1 MRRLLRRRWSSGSA
15 WIAAIWLIGLIA
27 APVAARTTGIVGYS
41 GKAGGLY
48 CSNAGF
54 GCHATTATT
63 LPPIVRFDGP
73 TQVDPGAE
81 VTYVFVVTSQAPQVQ
96 VQAGFNVAASAGD
109 LVVVNGQGEK
119 LLTNLMTM
127 TKELTHTG
135 PKDND
140 TNSEASWQFTWRA
153 PSAPGQYVLFG
164 AGNSVDASSTPDGD
178 EAAITMLMINFGDV
192 APTPT
197 PTVTPGPA
205 GCAGDCNGDGAVAV
219 NELISAVN
227 IALGTAEVT
236 TCAACDTDHDGT
248 VSIGELVSAVNKA
261 LNGC

>member
-1 MRRLLRRRWSSGSA
+1 M
-15 WIAAIWLIGLIA
+15 
-27 APVAARTTGIVGYS
+27 
-41 GKAGGLY
+41 
-48 CSNAGF
+48 
-54 GCHATTATT
+54 
-63 LPPIVRFDGP
+63 VRFEGP

-81 VTYVFVVTSQAPQVQ
+81 VTYAFVVTSQAPGVQ
-96 VQAGFNVAASAGD
+96 IQAGFNVAASAGD
-109 LVVVNGQGEK
+109 LIVVSGQSEK
-119 LLTNLMTM
+119 LLTNLATS

-140 TNSEASWQFTWRA
+140 ANHEASWQFTWRA
-153 PSAPGQYVLFG
+153 PSIPGQYVLFG

-178 EAAITMLMINFGDV
+178 EAAITMLMINVGDA

-197 PTVTPGPA
+197 PTVTPGPG

-227 IALGTAEVT
+227 IALGTAQVT
-236 TCAACDTDHDGT
+236 VCAACDTNHDLMI
-248 VSIGELVSAVNKA
+248 SIGELVGAVSRA